1 MLWIPLALAVI
12 ASPDAPALSPVKA
25 RTAARPHARLPF
37 IEDDYPRALAEA
49 RRLNRPLFVEAW
61 APW

>member
-1 MLWIPLALAVI
+1 MRSAAPLLSLAVV
-12 ASPDAPALSPVKA
+12 ACAATPTPVAAPAP
-25 RTAARPHARLPF
+25 ARLTF

-49 RRLNRPLFVEAW
+49 RASQRPLFVDAW